1 MRPPAACRLALALL
15 LLATAGAS
23 AGDDPL
29 LGEARGVAS
38 SVPPRLLAV
47 LQEEI
52 ARGGLEGAIGAC
64 REKAPQL
71 AQEASRKTGWQVR
84 RVSLRNRNPRAV
96 PDAWERA
103 VLEDFDH
110 RAAAGEDPAA
120 LEKGE
125 IQPREKLNPATPIRK
140 LDQDIILD
148 VNGGMPA
155 VRFPHRQHTEWLDCS
170 NCHEGLFRSRTG
182 ETRVSMFLILQG
194 EQCGVC
200 HGAVAFPLTECVRCH
215 SISRQ
220 PGQAPEVPGG
230 VNPLMHQPA
239 GKAP

>member
-125 IQPREKLNPATPIRK
+125 IVVEDGVKSYRYMKALPVQPLC
-140 LDQDIILD
+140 L
-148 VNGGMPA
+148 G
-155 VRFPHRQHTEWLDCS
+155 
-170 NCHEGLFRSRTG
+170 
-182 ETRVSMFLILQG
+182 
-194 EQCGVC
+194 C
-200 HGAVAFPLTECVRCH
+200 HGSEAAL
-215 SISRQ
+215 
-220 PGQAPEVPGG
+220 VPG
-230 VNPLMHQPA
+230 VRERLARDYPA
-239 GKAP
+239 DRATGYALGQVRGAMTVRREL